1 MDLKAY
7 AASKMIPV
15 NDSPVTLVLEG
26 AHVGRGKKWS
36 EDMQGFIKE
45 QDILT
50 LGVKVW
56 HVLEYDHYQVPESCY
71 GQFHRGD
78 TYVVRWQYMITNAGK
93 LWLLTVSNLSILL
106 SLMVWRAQID

>member
-1 MDLKAY
+1 MFVCQGFCLDELLNHLQ
-7 AASKMIPV
+7 V
-15 NDSPVTLVLEG
+15 NFLCKSLSLMLCILLVC
-26 AHVGRGKKWS
+26 RQ

-56 HVLEYDHYQVPESCY
+56 HVLEYDHFHMPKASY

-78 TYVVRWQYMITNAGK
+78 TYVVRWQYMITNAG
-93 LWLLTVSNLSILL
+93 V
-106 SLMVWRAQID
+106 